1 MDNSKLIIRLSGIAG
16 ILGGVLLFA
25 GDMFYYYNGTS
36 VDLKFNMANSSDFR
50 IEINGIIALFS
61 TWLYLLGVISIYYAF
76 APASKKLRNIV
87 LISFTGILTSYGI
100 IHGAYIAIATT
111 AKLALHNHLDIVDS
125 SALAVGANDMM
136 RLIIYPIFATFS
148 FVFIWQV
155 WKMKTLYPRW
165 ILIFFPL
172 TTFVFQGFLKQ
183 ALSGGTWV
191 IVNGGFLN
199 IILIIFFTASTIALW
214 NKTVSK
220 GSNS

>member
-1 MDNSKLIIRLSGIAG
+1 MKNSNLITRISGIAG
-16 ILGGVLLFA
+16 ILGGLLLFA
-25 GDMFYYYNGTS
+25 GDMLYYYNGAS
-36 VDLKFNMANSSDFR
+36 IDLKFNMANSSDFR
-50 IEINGIIALFS
+50 IEINGIIALLS

-87 LISFTGILTSYGI
+87 LMSFTGILTSYGI

-111 AKLALHNHLDIVDS
+111 AKLALHNNLDIVDS
-125 SALAVGANDMM
+125 SALAVDTNNLM
-136 RLIIYPIFATFS
+136 RLIIYPIFAVFS

-155 WKMKTLYPRW
+155 WKKKTLYPRW

-183 ALSGGTWV
+183 ALSGSTWV

-199 IILIIFFTASTIALW
+199 IILVIFFTASTIALW
-214 NKTVSK
+214 NKTTPAER
-220 GSNS
+220 